1 MWAWRINK
9 TGIKPY
15 TTGIMS
21 DSKSGII
28 IAIDG
33 PAASGKST
41 TARGVA
47 KKLGYRYI
55 DTGAMYRAITLKV
68 LNQGVNPHDVDA
80 ITELLKDTVVIQEER
95 EEGARFLLDGNDV
108 TDKLRMPEV
117 NRAIGPV
124 CEVPAVREKM
134 VALQRELGKKG
145 GVVLEG
151 RDIGTVVFP
160 NAELKVFMAADI
172 MERARRRQL
181 ELQQQGISQEIETVI
196 EDLIDRDNRDSRRQ
210 LSPLLKAQDAWVLDT
225 TTLTIE
231 MQVDIIANWAR
242 TIIRQIYEGQSTITP
257 E

>member
-1 MWAWRINK
+1 
-9 TGIKPY
+9 
-15 TTGIMS
+15 MS
-21 DSKSGII
+21 GTEPKII

-68 LNQGVNPHDVDA
+68 LQQGINPNDA
-80 ITELLKDTVVIQEER
+80 KAIEELLKDTTVLQEER
-95 EEGARFLLDGNDV
+95 DGEARFFLDGKDD

-134 VALQRELGKKG
+134 VALQRQLGKNG

-160 NAELKVFMAADI
+160 QAELKVYLSANI
-172 MERARRRQL
+172 RERARRRQL
-181 ELQQQGISQEIETVI
+181 ELRKRGISQKIETVI
-196 EDLIDRDNRDSRRQ
+196 EDLIVRDNRDTKRQ
-210 LSPLLKAQDAWVLDT
+210 LSPLMKAQDAWVLDT
-225 TTLTIE
+225 TALTIE
-231 MQVDIIANWAR
+231 MQVDIIVNWAR
-242 TIIRQIYEGQSTITP
+242 TIIRRKYEGQTATTS